1 MSRRK
6 ASRRVGDSPAAC
18 HARSHLHAVT
28 LDKMAQGDAI
38 RHFCAG
44 RISRYDKSQDRFRNV
59 P

>member
-1 MSRRK
+1 
-6 ASRRVGDSPAAC
+6 
-18 HARSHLHAVT
+18 LHAVT